1 MIYGP
6 CGGVRTDGSCEM
18 QPEPCVFGDVVAWTD
33 VPVPSPAV
41 PKMPRVLTD
50 WSVPAFDRAALEQV
64 ASILASTCDA
74 VLVGDHQDRPDF
86 PPTQL
91 ATMLLDAGVTPWL
104 TLTCRDRNRLVLE
117 QDLRGLHHLGIRTV
131 LCVTGDGRAYDVR
144 PDVSQVFDLDS
155 SRLAALAGSVGMAP
169 GVVEAPAASPRRL
182 RPIRLVEKQRAGA
195 KVAVLNHV
203 AAVSEVADFV
213 DAARRHGLAI
223 PVIASVAVFT
233 DAVSAAVLQALPGL
247 DLDPDAVAA
256 VTGARD
262 PVTAG
267 IDSAV
272 AEAEALLA
280 INGIEGVNLSGL
292 ASSRGYAAAAEIQA
306 EIGRRILTG
315 FPTPGVAIPDDPM
328 PDDPMPDDPMPDD
341 PMPDDPMPDVHRFGA
356 PRFNDPVSDA
366 IAHTDTA
373 PGTGMP

>member
-1 MIYGP
+1 
-6 CGGVRTDGSCEM
+6 M
-18 QPEPCVFGDVVAWTD
+18 QPQPCVFGDVVPWPD
-33 VPVPSPAV
+33 VPVPTAAMPTV
-41 PKMPRVLTD
+41 PRVLTD
-50 WSVPAFDRAALEQV
+50 WSVPAFDRGALEQV
-64 ASILASTCDA
+64 ASILASACDA

-91 ATMLLDAGVTPWL
+91 ATMLLEVGVTPWL

-155 SRLAALAGSVGMAP
+155 TRLAALAASVGMAP
-169 GVVEAPAASPRRL
+169 GVVEAPTASPRQL
-182 RPIRLVEKQRAGA
+182 RPARLVEKQRAGA
-195 KVAVLNHV
+195 TVGVLNHV

-213 DAARRHGLAI
+213 YAARRHGLVI

-247 DLDPDAVAA
+247 DLDPDAVTA

-262 PVTAG
+262 PVIAG

-272 AEAEALLA
+272 AEAMALLA
-280 INGIEGVNLSGL
+280 IDGIDGVNLSGL

-306 EIGRRILTG
+306 EIGRRILSA
-315 FPTPGVAIPDDPM
+315 FPTPSVPDTQRSHPPTVPM
-328 PDDPMPDDPMPDD
+328 PGDPR
-341 PMPDDPMPDVHRFGA
+341 PDVA
-356 PRFNDPVSDA
+356 PFEDPVSEDPVSEAPVSDDPVSDA
-366 IAHTDTA
+366 GARGDTG
-373 PGTGMP
+373 PGTGTP